1 MSIFDWQR
9 CLPKKLLARKNA
21 AINGLK
27 YIAIEKELKKQT
39 RVLEKHYQDLIKL
52 FKSHKKEEKP
62 VKTKK
67 RSNKK
72 TAIIT
77 RKSKVICNSK

>member
-39 RVLEKHYQDLIKL
+39 SVLEKQYQELIKL

-62 VKTKK
+62 VKIKK
-67 RSNKK
+67 KQ
-72 TAIIT
+72 
-77 RKSKVICNSK
+77 

>member
-27 YIAIEKELKKQT
+27 YITIEKELKKKA
-39 RVLEKHYQDLIKL
+39 RVLEKQYQDLIKL

-62 VKTKK
+62 VKIKK

-77 RKSKVICNSK
+77 RKSKLICDSK

>member
-1 MSIFDWQR
+1 MTGKDVY
-9 CLPKKLLARKNA
+9 PKKYLLEKNA

-39 RVLEKHYQDLIKL
+39 SVLEKQYQELIKL

-62 VKTKK
+62 VKIKK
-67 RSNKK
+67 SNKK
-72 TAIIT
+72 TPTIT
-77 RKSKVICNSK
+77 RKSKLICDSK

>member
-77 RKSKVICNSK
+77 RKSKVICDSK

>member
-39 RVLEKHYQDLIKL
+39 SVLEKQYQELIKL
-52 FKSHKKEEKP
+52 FKSHKKEGKL
-62 VKTKK
+62 VIIKK
-67 RSNKK
+67 KAIKK
-72 TAIIT
+72 LQ
-77 RKSKVICNSK
+77 

>member
-1 MSIFDWQR
+1 MTGKDVY
-9 CLPKKLLARKNA
+9 PKKYLLEKNA

-39 RVLEKHYQDLIKL
+39 SVLEKQYQELIKL

-77 RKSKVICNSK
+77 RKSKVICDSK

>member
-27 YIAIEKELKKQT
+27 YITIEKELKKQA
-39 RVLEKHYQDLIKL
+39 RVLEKQYQDLIKL
-52 FKSHKKEEKP
+52 FKSHKKEEKQ
-62 VKTKK
+62 VKIKK

-77 RKSKVICNSK
+77 RKSKLIWDSK

>member
-52 FKSHKKEEKP
+52 FKSHKKEEQP

-77 RKSKVICNSK
+77 RKSKLICDSK

>member
-27 YIAIEKELKKQT
+27 YIGIEKELKKQT

-67 RSNKK
+67 RSNKL

-77 RKSKVICNSK
+77 RKSKLICDSK

>member
-77 RKSKVICNSK
+77 RKSKLICDSK